1 MTQDVLAA
9 RIDGLV
15 QAMYLEEKLRQLTMI
30 RASFGDVGPEPRGPV
45 AVQIFRLNANNSGK
59 KHFAKSGADCITP
72 LRCNSGLQRS
82 ASAYPIARAR

>member
-45 AVQIFRLNANNSGK
+45 AVQIFRLNAMK
-59 KHFAKSGADCITP
+59 RLGA
-72 LRCNSGLQRS
+72 
-82 ASAYPIARAR
+82 